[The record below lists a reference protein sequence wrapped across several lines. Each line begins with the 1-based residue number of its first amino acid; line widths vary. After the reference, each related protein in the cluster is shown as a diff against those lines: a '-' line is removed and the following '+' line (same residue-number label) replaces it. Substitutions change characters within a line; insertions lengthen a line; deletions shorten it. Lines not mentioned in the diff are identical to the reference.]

1 MTSNA
6 FGPGAALVGVLPG
19 MQGMGVWMGRRQLFI
34 RFAGEAETA
43 VMYSAAALAE
53 ELRRLA
59 ARAKFHSIALTG
71 RDPLGNVECLQ
82 AALAD
87 ANLPL
92 PVLAESDGQRPEEV
106 RALAP
111 RLTML
116 QLCSDGTAGASMLG
130 RFYATM
136 GAAVECGLEHS
147 LVLEPGDQTTDA
159 QLLRLIEQSHAV
171 SEKIV
176 MIIHPEE
183 PVGGGP
189 LDLRWS
195 QLLAQAAE
203 LHDDVRI
210 LRRLLPPGD
219 TRR

>member
-1 MTSNA
+1 MTSNVM
-6 FGPGAALVGVLPG
+6 GPGAALVGVLPG

-53 ELRRLA
+53 ELRRLS
-59 ARAKFHSIALTG
+59 ARAKFHSIALNG

-92 PVLAESDGQRPEEV
+92 PVLAESDGQRPEAV
-106 RALAP
+106 RELAP
-111 RLTML
+111 RLKML
-116 QLCSDGTAGASMLG
+116 QLCSDGTAGAAMLG

-136 GAAVECGLEHS
+136 GVAVECGLEHS
-147 LVLEPGDQTTDA
+147 LILEPGEQTTDA

-171 SEKIV
+171 SEKV
-176 MIIHPEE
+176 AMIIHPEE
-183 PVGGGP
+183 PQGGGP
-189 LDLRWS
+189 VDLRWS

-210 LRRLLPPGD
+210 LRRLLPPGEM
-219 TRR
+219 RR

>member
-1 MTSNA
+1 MTSNVM
-6 FGPGAALVGVLPG
+6 GPGAALVGVLPA

-53 ELRRLA
+53 ELRRLS
-59 ARAKFHSIALTG
+59 ARANFHSIALNG

-111 RLTML
+111 RLKML

-136 GAAVECGLEHS
+136 GVAVECGLEHS
-147 LVLEPGDQTTDA
+147 LILEPGDQTTDA

-171 SEKIV
+171 SEKV
-176 MIIHPEE
+176 AMIIHPEE
-183 PVGGGP
+183 PQSGGP

-210 LRRLLPPGD
+210 LRRLLPPGEM
-219 TRR
+219 RR

>member
-1 MTSNA
+1 MISNA
-6 FGPGAALVGVLPG
+6 VGPGAALVGVLPG
-19 MQGMGVWMGRRQLFI
+19 MQGMGVWMGRRQLFV

-53 ELRRLA
+53 ELRRLH
-59 ARAKFHSIALTG
+59 ARATFHSIALTG

-87 ANLPL
+87 ADLPL
-92 PVLAESDGQRPEEV
+92 PVLAESDGQRPDEV
-106 RALAP
+106 RELAP
-111 RLTML
+111 RLKML
-116 QLCSDGTAGASMLG
+116 QICTDGTAGAAMLG
-130 RFYATM
+130 RFYGTI
-136 GAAVECGLEHS
+136 GVAVECGLEHA
-147 LVLEPGDQTTDA
+147 LVLEPGEQTTDA
-159 QLLRLIEQSHAV
+159 QLLRLIEQTHAV
-171 SEKIV
+171 SENIA

-183 PVGGGP
+183 PAGGGT

-210 LRRLLPPGD
+210 LRRLLLPGD
-219 TRR
+219 MRR